1 MLAEKEQDVN
11 LLLEELEEKEKQ
23 LAEKDIEVKGLH
35 ENIDQN
41 SDLELMVEELT
52 NNILEKE
59 EEVEQLKTEIASL
72 KEDLEVE
79 EEATNEA

>member
-35 ENIDQN
+35 ENID
-41 SDLELMVEELT
+41 
-52 NNILEKE
+52 
-59 EEVEQLKTEIASL
+59 
-72 KEDLEVE
+72 
-79 EEATNEA
+79 